1 MLTAESLTWILCS
14 PVPTEEEG
22 SAGDGAGPA
31 AGKDL
36 VRRRGWLGRQ
46 APRGHVSWLPARGVQ
61 WARVRDS
68 LTCQTCRAGGGR
80 AGGGPG
86 TSQGRARLSQAR
98 QAGLGGPGSCP
109 EEKGGGA

>member
-22 SAGDGAGPA
+22 GAGDGAGPV
-31 AGKDL
+31 AGKGL

-61 WARVRDS
+61 WAQVRDS

-86 TSQGRARLSQAR
+86 NPQGRARLSQAT
-98 QAGLGGPGSCP
+98 QAGLGGPGSCR